1 MSTSAVTYIS
11 KGFCPS
17 CRYDLTGLPLG
28 HKITCPECGTAT
40 NCIDLPALPPPGWM
54 AKLGYAFVNAA
65 KLGSKLAAIALAPGL
80 VIAMSWPASSGRTCG
95 GPLSTPASLRQLYVA
110 NYIYAADTP
119 DGRYP
124 KHIAALIPGDY
135 FNLDVFEDVDSPS
148 PGGSLSVGS
157 YNLNNY
163 DWSDVETAKL
173 TAAIN
178 SIDTSCGYYRAGDF
192 GFAHLGQ
199 PTGDIAIVFA
209 WSMPDEDGTRWVI
222 FDDGHVT
229 EIDRERWRAVW
240 KNDRVA
246 RYKLGL
252 PVIRPPLP

>member
-1 MSTSAVTYIS
+1 MSASADAYIS

-28 HKITCPECGTAT
+28 HEITCPECGTAT

-54 AKLGYAFVNAA
+54 AKLGYAFVDAA
-65 KLGSKLAAIALAPGL
+65 KLGSKLAAIALTLGL
-80 VIAMSWPASSGRTCG
+80 LIALFRPASSGRTCG
-95 GPLSTPASLRQLYVA
+95 RPWSKPASLRQMYLA
-110 NYIYAADTP
+110 NYIYAIDTP
-119 DGRYP
+119 DRRYP

-135 FNLDVFEDVDSPS
+135 FSPDIFEDVDSAS
-148 PGGSLSVGS
+148 PGGSLSVGG

-173 TAAIN
+173 TAAID

-199 PTGDIAIVFA
+199 STGDIAIIFA

-229 EIDRERWRAVW
+229 EVDREGWRAVW
-240 KNDRVA
+240 KDDRIA